1 MDVMSVDVENWWD
14 SNLLPAGIRGDAGDV
29 RRETE
34 DVLDLLAE
42 HGARATFFVLGTIAV
57 AHPELVRRMA
67 REGHEVACHG
77 WEHTLVRDL
86 SPARFADDVGRAK
99 ALLEDLSGTPVT
111 THRAPSWSIGTDT
124 PWAPD
129 ALLRAGFT
137 DDSSIFPL
145 RSPLYGVAGAPLDPY
160 RLVGERGELREWPP
174 AARDIGRVRIPA
186 GGGIYWGLLPY
197 AVVRWGVSARGVP
210 HVAYIHPWS
219 AVPGTQAGVE
229 RVPTRLRW
237 AITAGRARNIA
248 TFRRLLRSRTFTT
261 LSEAAL
267 NFTPGARYRL
277 FAHGLAAV
285 KEEEA

>member
-14 SNLLPAGIRGDAGDV
+14 SNLLPSGMRGDAGDV
-29 RRETE
+29 CRETE
-34 DVLDLLAE
+34 AVLDLLAE
-42 HGARATFFVLGTIAV
+42 HGARATFFVLGAIAS

-86 SPARFADDVGRAK
+86 SPARFADSVGRAR

-111 THRAPSWSIGTDT
+111 SHRAPSWSIGTDT

-129 ALLRAGFT
+129 ALLTAGFT

-145 RSPLYGVAGAPLDPY
+145 RSPLYGVAGAPIHPY

-174 AARDIGRVRIPA
+174 AARDIARLRIPA

-197 AVVRWGVSARGVP
+197 AVVRWGVSARDVL
-210 HVAYIHPWS
+210 HVVYIHPWS
-219 AVPGTQAGVE
+219 AVAGIQAGVE
-229 RVPTRLRW
+229 RVPARLRW
-237 AITAGRARNIA
+237 AITAGRAQNIA

-261 LSEAAL
+261 LSEATRSC
-267 NFTPGARYRL
+267 TPVARYRL
-277 FAHGLAAV
+277 LAQGLAEV